1 MQGAESFLYKE
12 ERGGEKSE
20 ISSLKLGRENA
31 SDSFLNR
38 SQDLLTAEDKGRRWE
53 TVLKHEICVGD
64 SSRSKLPRAEAKNR
78 ISKEVVSQDKEQ
90 VL

>member
-12 ERGGEKSE
+12 ECGGEKSE

-38 SQDLLTAEDKGRRWE
+38 SQDLLTAEDKGR
-53 TVLKHEICVGD
+53 
-64 SSRSKLPRAEAKNR
+64 
-78 ISKEVVSQDKEQ
+78 
-90 VL
+90 